1 MSEIFAIDYDDRK
14 VPTGCNA
21 EDVLMVSVT
30 VLSGD
35 ELLMI
40 VKKDGSIVQ
49 VDSCPGGRMV
59 DYFDCQYLV
68 SESQLPQWMERKT
81 SYSWDRPEGMNDD

>member
-49 VDSCPGGRMV
+49 VDPCPGGRLIN
-59 DYFDCQYLV
+59 YFDYQYIV
-68 SESQLPQWMERKT
+68 NKDELPKWMERKT
-81 SYSWDRPEGMNDD
+81 SYSWEGIPDE